1 MKPWDIYT
9 WDFPDAGPHP
19 AVILGTDE
27 RVKHKPKVNVLL
39 CSSQRAT
46 RAPELHELILDASDG
61 MDWATLCKCDLL
73 YAVPANQLSRKRGV
87 VGMVRRKAIASRV
100 IRALGFAGW

>member
-19 AVILGTDE
+19 AVVLGTDE
-27 RVKHKPKVNVLL
+27 RVKHKPNVNVLL
-39 CSSQRAT
+39 CSSQRAA
-46 RAPELHELILDASDG
+46 RPPELHEVLLDTSDG

-73 YAVPANQLSRKRGV
+73 YAVHAHQLTQKRGT
-87 VGMVRRKAIASRV
+87 VRTERRRAIAERV
-100 IRALGFAGW
+100 IRALGLAGL